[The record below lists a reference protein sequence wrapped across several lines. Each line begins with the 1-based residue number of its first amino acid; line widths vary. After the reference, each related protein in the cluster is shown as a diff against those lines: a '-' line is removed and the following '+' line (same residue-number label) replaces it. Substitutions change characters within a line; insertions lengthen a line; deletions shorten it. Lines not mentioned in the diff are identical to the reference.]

1 MLRFSWM
8 VTVIIML
15 FSTISPLTEG
25 KSPRVNSFLA
35 MLVCH
40 CGWCGWDFCH
50 PPKSP
55 RDERC
60 VIWATGFAC
69 QSTLSFSFPP
79 TEDSISPLKPS
90 LLITMQNDQRQV
102 CFIHESLL
110 GYRQKISFP
119 RWERQ
124 EDLASTI
131 LPFNP
136 RAIQREFFHHG
147 NNFFCCLC
155 GTYKKF
161 NSPDIQ
167 LILPCF
173 FSLGPKE
180 QLFIIVGNN

>member
-1 MLRFSWM
+1 MILFYFRNILLKCNSVLEKFSESERKKPQKFCMVRFSWM

-90 LLITMQNDQRQV
+90 LLITMQNDQR
-102 CFIHESLL
+102 
-110 GYRQKISFP
+110 
-119 RWERQ
+119 
-124 EDLASTI
+124 
-131 LPFNP
+131 
-136 RAIQREFFHHG
+136 
-147 NNFFCCLC
+147 
-155 GTYKKF
+155 
-161 NSPDIQ
+161 
-167 LILPCF
+167 
-173 FSLGPKE
+173 
-180 QLFIIVGNN
+180 